1 VSLSPCPAM
10 VGGDQRVVELF
21 LRLAGLEHRVR
32 LRDLR
37 RAGGDPDRL
46 LVGQVAS
53 AVTLSW

>member
-1 VSLSPCPAM
+1 M